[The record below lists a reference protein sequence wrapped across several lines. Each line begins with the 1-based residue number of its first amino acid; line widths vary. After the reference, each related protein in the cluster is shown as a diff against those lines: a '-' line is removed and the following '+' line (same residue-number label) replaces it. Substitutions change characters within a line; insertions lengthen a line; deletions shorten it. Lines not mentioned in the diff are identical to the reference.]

1 MCARNMDLSP
11 FTSALLEDNE
21 LQSLT
26 LRSEERTGSEGAG
39 EPPTAGKDP
48 PRSGRTYPSVWRGIL
63 VINRHRQYVGEE
75 ETKMGKKRKR
85 KHGVGRANMCSPKA
99 FSLSIKFNK
108 LARKLAAAICAE
120 PFAQSSPTS
129 QQQPDDCLHMRASRE
144 KLHQCQRDNSW
155 GCASRLKAVFMNAKS
170 APNEGKSMTKMVN
183 RVDVP
188 AIILIKFKPN
198 KKILKIAFLMV

>member
-1 MCARNMDLSP
+1 MDLSP

-26 LRSEERTGSEGAG
+26 LVL
-39 EPPTAGKDP
+39 
-48 PRSGRTYPSVWRGIL
+48 RSGPVQQELENLQRRTYPSVWRGIL
-63 VINRHRQYVGEE
+63 VINRRRQYVGEE

-129 QQQPDDCLHMRASRE
+129 QQQPDDCLYMRISH
-144 KLHQCQRDNSW
+144 KKPHQCQRDNLR
-155 GCASRLKAVFMNAKS
+155 GCASCLKAIFMNAEGV
-170 APNEGKSMTKMVN
+170 PNKGKSTTKMVN
-183 RVDVP
+183 RADVS
-188 AIILIKFKPN
+188 AIILFQ
-198 KKILKIAFLMV
+198 LL